1 MDCKR
6 KIKYLQI
13 AMSTRCTDKEH
24 SLSKEVILK
33 LKGSDHIMVV
43 LARHQALFRAR
54 YINSFNSAV

>member
-1 MDCKR
+1 
-6 KIKYLQI
+6 
-13 AMSTRCTDKEH
+13 MSTRCTDKEH

-43 LARHQALFRAR
+43 LARHQALFRAH